1 MIYASIIY
9 RSYKNNVLFKE
20 GAGENNGEFFLPYQ
34 KLRQEF
40 LRNGVELNTEDV
52 NSGKKVA
59 FELYINCCRQTPK
72 ARAYVYLY
80 ENPLIRLINRNR
92 RMLDRY
98 AKWFTWDGDL
108 LDDDRAVRLFYPN
121 QLEPADHKGPQERP
135 LFLVLVTT
143 NNAIKDYDP
152 REQFGARVEIIKWY
166 ERHAPNDFHLF
177 GRGWDCPAALSGRWG
192 QICNQARKIIAR
204 VFPVKSP
211 FATWRGPVAS
221 KSELLTRTRFS
232 LAYENSRDLPGYITE
247 KLFDCF
253 RSGCVPVYIGPKE
266 IHDYV
271 PADCFIDGRKFP
283 TTAALHSH
291 LLTIDDAAYRGYQE
305 RIRAYLRSE
314 QAHPFSQDHFAEVI
328 VREILAD
335 LASQAN

>member
-20 GAGENNGEFFLPYQ
+20 GAGENNGEFFLPYR

-40 LRNGVELNTEDV
+40 LRNEVELNTADV
-52 NSGKKVA
+52 NAGKKVA
-59 FELYINCCRQTPK
+59 FELYINCCRQAPK

-80 ENPLIRLINRNR
+80 ENPLIRLMNRNR

-98 AKWFTWDGDL
+98 NKWFTWDGEL

-121 QLEPADHKGPQERP
+121 QLEPADYKDPQERP

-166 ERHAPNDFHLF
+166 EQYAPNDFHLF

-192 QICNQARKIIAR
+192 QIYNQARKIIAR
-204 VFPVKSP
+204 VFPVTSP

-221 KSELLTRTRFS
+221 KNELLTRTRFS

-253 RSGCVPVYIGPKE
+253 RAGCVPVYVGPKE

-271 PADCFIDGRKFP
+271 PADCFIDGRKFA
-283 TTAALHSH
+283 TTAALHAH

-305 RIRAYLRSE
+305 RIRAYLLS
-314 QAHPFSQDHFAEVI
+314 AGAKLFSQDHFAEVI

-335 LASQAN
+335 LASQTN

>member
-20 GAGENNGEFFLPYQ
+20 GAGENNGEFFLPYR

-40 LRNGVELNTEDV
+40 LRNEVELNTADV
-52 NSGKKVA
+52 NAGKKVA

-80 ENPLIRLINRNR
+80 ENPLIRLMNRNR
-92 RMLDRY
+92 SMLERY

-121 QLEPADHKGPQERP
+121 QLEPADYKDPQERP

-192 QICNQARKIIAR
+192 QIYNQARKIIAR
-204 VFPVKSP
+204 AFPVKSP

-221 KSELLTRTRFS
+221 KGELLTRTRFS

-253 RSGCVPVYIGPKE
+253 RAGCVPVYIGPKE

-271 PADCFIDGRKFP
+271 PADCFIDGRKFA

-291 LLTIDDAAYRGYQE
+291 LRTIDDAAYRGYQE
-305 RIRAYLRSE
+305 RIRTFLRSD
-314 QAHPFSQDHFAEVI
+314 QAKPFSQDHFAEVI
-328 VREILAD
+328 AREILAD
-335 LASQAN
+335 LASQSN

>member
-20 GAGENNGEFFLPYQ
+20 GAGENNGEFFLPYR

-40 LRNGVELNTEDV
+40 LRNEVELNTADV
-52 NSGKKVA
+52 NAGKKVA
-59 FELYINCCRQTPK
+59 FELYINCCRQAPK

-80 ENPLIRLINRNR
+80 ENPLIRLMNRNR

-98 AKWFTWDGDL
+98 NKWFTWDGEL
-108 LDDDRAVRLFYPN
+108 LDDGRAVRLFYPN
-121 QLEPADHKGPQERP
+121 QLEPADYKDPQERP

-166 ERHAPNDFHLF
+166 EQYAPNDFHLF
-177 GRGWDCPAALSGRWG
+177 GRGWDCPAALLGRWG
-192 QICNQARKIIAR
+192 QIYNQARKIIAR
-204 VFPVKSP
+204 VFPVTSP

-221 KSELLTRTRFS
+221 KNELLTRTRFS

-253 RSGCVPVYIGPKE
+253 RAGCVPVYVGPKE

-271 PADCFIDGRKFP
+271 PADCFIDGRKFA
-283 TTAALHSH
+283 TTAALHAH

-305 RIRAYLRSE
+305 RIRAYLLS
-314 QAHPFSQDHFAEVI
+314 AGAKLFSQDHFAEVI

-335 LASQAN
+335 LASQTN

>member
-20 GAGENNGEFFLPYQ
+20 GAGENNGEFFLPYR

-98 AKWFTWDGDL
+98 NKWFTWDGEL
-108 LDDDRAVRLFYPN
+108 LDDGRAVRLFYPN
-121 QLEPADHKGPQERP
+121 QLEPADYKDPQERP

-166 ERHAPNDFHLF
+166 EQYAPNDFHLF

-192 QICNQARKIIAR
+192 QIYNQARKIIAR
-204 VFPVKSP
+204 VFPVTSP

-221 KSELLTRTRFS
+221 KNELLTRTRFS

-253 RSGCVPVYIGPKE
+253 RAGCVPVYVGPKE

-271 PADCFIDGRKFP
+271 PADCFIDGRKFA
-283 TTAALHSH
+283 TTAALHAH

-305 RIRAYLRSE
+305 RIRAYLLS
-314 QAHPFSQDHFAEVI
+314 AGAKLFSQDHFAEVI

-335 LASQAN
+335 LASQTN

>member
-20 GAGENNGEFFLPYQ
+20 GAGENNGEFFLPYR

-40 LRNGVELNTEDV
+40 LRNEVELNTADV
-52 NSGKKVA
+52 NAGKKVA
-59 FELYINCCRQTPK
+59 FELYINCCRQAPK

-80 ENPLIRLINRNR
+80 ENPLIRLMNRNR

-98 AKWFTWDGDL
+98 NKWFTWDGEL
-108 LDDDRAVRLFYPN
+108 LDDGRAVRLFYPN
-121 QLEPADHKGPQERP
+121 QLEPADYKDPQERP

-166 ERHAPNDFHLF
+166 EQYAPNDFHLF

-192 QICNQARKIIAR
+192 QIYNQARKIIAR
-204 VFPVKSP
+204 VFPVTSP

-221 KSELLTRTRFS
+221 KNELLTRTRFS

-253 RSGCVPVYIGPKE
+253 RAGCVPVYVGPKE

-271 PADCFIDGRKFP
+271 PADCFIDGRKFA
-283 TTAALHSH
+283 TTAALHAH

-305 RIRAYLRSE
+305 RIRAYLLS
-314 QAHPFSQDHFAEVI
+314 AGAKLFSQDHFAEVI

-335 LASQAN
+335 LASQTN

>member
-9 RSYKNNVLFKE
+9 RNYKNNVLFKE
-20 GAGENNGEFFLPYQ
+20 GAGENNGEFFLPYR

-40 LRNGVELNTEDV
+40 LRNGVELNTADV
-52 NSGKKVA
+52 NAGKKVA

-80 ENPLIRLINRNR
+80 ENPLIRLMNRNR

-98 AKWFTWDGDL
+98 AKWFAWDGEL
-108 LDDDRAVRLFYPN
+108 QDDDRAVRLFYPN
-121 QLEPADHKGPQERP
+121 QLEPADYKDPQERP

-177 GRGWDCPAALSGRWG
+177 GRGWNCPAALPGRWG
-192 QICNQARKIIAR
+192 QVCNQARKIIAR
-204 VFPVKSP
+204 VFPVTSP

-221 KSELLTRTRFS
+221 KNELLTRTRFS

-247 KLFDCF
+247 KIFDCF
-253 RSGCVPVYIGPKE
+253 RAGCVPVYIGPKE
-266 IHDYV
+266 IHDYI
-271 PADCFIDGRKFP
+271 PADCFIDGREFA
-283 TTAALHSH
+283 TTAALHAH
-291 LLTIDDAAYRGYQE
+291 LRAIDDAAYRGYQE
-305 RIRAYLRSE
+305 RIRAFLLSA
-314 QAHPFSQDHFAEVI
+314 QAKPFSQDHFADVLA
-328 VREILAD
+328 REILAD
-335 LASQAN
+335 LGR

>member
-9 RSYKNNVLFKE
+9 RNYRNNALFKD
-20 GAGENNGEFFLPYQ
+20 GSGENGGEFFLPYR

-40 LRNGVELNTEDV
+40 LRNGVELNTADL
-52 NSGKKVA
+52 NAGKKVA
-59 FELYINCCRQTPK
+59 FELYINCCRQAPK

-80 ENPLIRLINRNR
+80 ENPLIRLMNRNR
-92 RMLDRY
+92 RLLERY
-98 AKWFTWDGDL
+98 AKWFTWDGEL
-108 LDDDRAVRLFYPN
+108 MDDDRAFRLFYPN
-121 QLEPADHKGPQERP
+121 FLEAADYKDPQERP

-152 REQFGARVEIIKWY
+152 REQFGTRVEIIKWY
-166 ERHAPNDFHLF
+166 ERHAPDDFHLF

-192 QICNQARKIIAR
+192 QIYNQARKIIAR

-221 KSELLTRTRFS
+221 KNELLTRTRFS
-232 LAYENSRDLPGYITE
+232 IAYENSRDLPGYITE

-253 RSGCVPVYIGPKE
+253 RAGCVPVYIGPKE

-271 PADCFIDGRKFP
+271 PADCFIDGREFS
-283 TTAALHSH
+283 TTAALDAH
-291 LLTIDDAAYRGYQE
+291 LRTIGDGAYRGYQE
-305 RIRAYLRSE
+305 RIRAFLSSDR
-314 QAHPFSQDHFAEVI
+314 AKPFSQDHFADVLT
-328 VREILAD
+328 REILAD
-335 LASQAN
+335 YQMHA

>member
-1 MIYASIIY
+1 
-9 RSYKNNVLFKE
+9 
-20 GAGENNGEFFLPYQ
+20 
-34 KLRQEF
+34 
-40 LRNGVELNTEDV
+40 
-52 NSGKKVA
+52 
-59 FELYINCCRQTPK
+59 
-72 ARAYVYLY
+72 
-80 ENPLIRLINRNR
+80 
-92 RMLDRY
+92 
-98 AKWFTWDGDL
+98 
-108 LDDDRAVRLFYPN
+108 
-121 QLEPADHKGPQERP
+121 LEPADYKDPQERP

-166 ERHAPNDFHLF
+166 EQYAPNDFHLF

-192 QICNQARKIIAR
+192 QIYNQARKIIAR
-204 VFPVKSP
+204 VFPVTST

-221 KSELLTRTRFS
+221 KNELLTRTRFS

-253 RSGCVPVYIGPKE
+253 RAGCVPVYVGPKE

-271 PADCFIDGRKFP
+271 PADCFIDGRKFA
-283 TTAALHSH
+283 TTAALHAH

-305 RIRAYLRSE
+305 RIRAYLLS
-314 QAHPFSQDHFAEVI
+314 AGAKLFSQDHFAEVI

-335 LASQAN
+335 LASQTN

>member
-9 RSYKNNVLFKE
+9 RNYKNNVLFKE
-20 GAGENNGEFFLPYQ
+20 GAGENNGEFFLPYR

-40 LRNGVELNTEDV
+40 LRNGVELNTADV
-52 NSGKKVA
+52 NSGKEVA
-59 FELYINCCRQTPK
+59 FEFYINCCRQNPK

-80 ENPLIRLINRNR
+80 ENPLIRLMNRNR
-92 RMLDRY
+92 RMLGRY
-98 AKWFTWDGDL
+98 AKWFTWDAEL
-108 LDDDRAVRLFYPN
+108 LDDNRAVRLFYPN
-121 QLEPADHKGPQERP
+121 LMEAADYKDPQERP

-166 ERHAPNDFHLF
+166 ERHAPRDFHLF
-177 GRGWDCPAALSGRWG
+177 GRGWDCPAAMPGRWG
-192 QICNQARKIIAR
+192 QVCNQARKIIAR
-204 VFPVKSP
+204 VFPVTSP
-211 FATWRGPVAS
+211 FATWRGTVAS
-221 KSELLTRTRFS
+221 KNELLTRTRFS

-253 RSGCVPVYIGPKE
+253 RAGCVPVYIGPKE

-271 PADCFIDGRKFP
+271 PADCFIDGREFA
-283 TTAALHSH
+283 TTAALDAH
-291 LLTIDDAAYRGYQE
+291 LRTIDDAAYRGYQE
-305 RIRAYLRSE
+305 RIRDFLLSE
-314 QAHPFSQDHFAEVI
+314 QAKPFSQDHFAEVI

-335 LASQAN
+335 LG

>member
-20 GAGENNGEFFLPYQ
+20 GAGENNGEFFLPYR

-40 LRNGVELNTEDV
+40 LRNGVELNTADV
-52 NSGKKVA
+52 NAGKKVA

-80 ENPLIRLINRNR
+80 ENPLIRLMNRNR

-98 AKWFTWDGDL
+98 AKWFAWDGEL
-108 LDDDRAVRLFYPN
+108 QDDDRAVRLFYPN
-121 QLEPADHKGPQERP
+121 QLEPADYKDPQERP

-166 ERHAPNDFHLF
+166 EQYAPRDFHLF
-177 GRGWDCPAALSGRWG
+177 GRGWNCPAALPGRWG
-192 QICNQARKIIAR
+192 QVCNQVRKIIAR
-204 VFPVKSP
+204 VFPVASP

-221 KSELLTRTRFS
+221 KNELLTRTRFS

-253 RSGCVPVYIGPKE
+253 RAGCVPVYIGPKE
-266 IHDYV
+266 IHDYI
-271 PADCFIDGRKFP
+271 PADCFIDGRDFA
-283 TTAALHSH
+283 TTAGLDAH
-291 LLTIDDAAYRGYQE
+291 LRTIDDAAYRGYQE
-305 RIRAYLRSE
+305 RIRAFLLSA
-314 QAHPFSQDHFAEVI
+314 QAKPFSQDHFADALAQQ
-328 VREILAD
+328 ILAD
-335 LASQAN
+335 LAAR